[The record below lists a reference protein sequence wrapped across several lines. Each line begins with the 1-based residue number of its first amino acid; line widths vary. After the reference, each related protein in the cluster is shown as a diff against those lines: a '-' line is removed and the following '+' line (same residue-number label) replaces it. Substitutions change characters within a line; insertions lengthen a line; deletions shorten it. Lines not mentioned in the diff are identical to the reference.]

1 MSDPVDTASYRGWL
15 ASINPVFKFA
25 AVLPPLVALLMTRDM
40 PTPTLVGGAAI
51 ILLLSGVPLRLSTVL
66 LSAIVMIL
74 VGVWT
79 TFTFALLTRAD
90 LVAHTPVAIG
100 GWLPVRIGALQIGA
114 TTATRLIA
122 IVLLALL
129 GSLGTTID
137 HLASALTRQCRIP
150 YRFAYG
156 AIAAARF
163 IPRYRQDLITLR
175 LAQQARGIIDLPG
188 PVGYLRRTSRA
199 IIPLLAGGARYAE
212 RLSLS
217 MDARGFGAHR
227 FRNERH
233 PAVIR
238 ARDLAFLVSVWASIA
253 IIFAV
258 TSRTEMLKI
267 GSGGSELFIGW
278 KVM

>member
-122 IVLLALL
+122 IALLALL
-129 GSLGTTID
+129 GSLGTTTN
-137 HLASALTRQCRIP
+137 HLTSALTRQFRIP
-150 YRFAYG
+150 YCFAYG
-156 AIAAARF
+156 AVAAARF
-163 IPRYRQDLITLR
+163 VPRYHEDINILR
-175 LAQQARGIIDLPG
+175 MAQRARGIIDPPG
-188 PVGYLRRTSRA
+188 PIGYVRRASRV

-227 FRNERH
+227 FRNERY
-233 PAVIR
+233 PAAVR
-238 ARDLAFLVSVWASIA
+238 TRDLAFLVSIWTSTA
-253 IIFAV
+253 IIFIV
-258 TSRTEMLKI
+258 TSRLGLLI
-267 GSGGSELFIGW
+267 ISSGG
-278 KVM
+278 